1 MLSLATA
8 HFRHR
13 PNGLVAYLGI
23 RPPPDPPRRC
33 CGADPRFVLA
43 RHVLPRCPGW
53 NLTDVLQAMSG
64 MASASAASTTAV
76 AVRQLGARRR
86 ARDYLAL
93 GKHRLSALVAL
104 TATAGYGLRSDESP
118 LTSPAAAA
126 TAGWA
131 TAGTFL
137 TALSANTLNQMY
149 EIRSDAL
156 MGRTRARPLPA
167 GRLSLMHAGLFAA
180 ATAGVG
186 VGILQTKTN
195 DTASALGAANIALY
209 AGVYTP
215 LKAVSVANTWVGA
228 VVGAVPPMLGW
239 AAASGGDLSLATEAG
254 AYHLG
259 AALFL
264 WQIPHFHALAVMARA
279 DYAAARLR
287 MLAVANPVAN
297 ARWARL
303 TAAALV
309 PFGAGLA
316 HEDVTS
322 GWFGLE
328 AAAGGAWLYARS
340 LRLSA
345 DPSSVAAARPLFRA
359 SVLYLP
365 VVLAAMLAHKRP
377 RAEVAEEVASRSRAE
392 AAAAMAAADGDCLDD
407 THHEAVPWVLL
418 APFPFLPIVPLYVT
432 TSSKP

>member
-1 MLSLATA
+1 LREFLSL
-8 HFRHR
+8 
-13 PNGLVAYLGI
+13 LWLS
-23 RPPPDPPRRC
+23 
-33 CGADPRFVLA
+33 
-43 RHVLPRCPGW
+43 
-53 NLTDVLQAMSG
+53 QASCG
-64 MASASAASTTAV
+64 MASASPASAAAV
-76 AVRQLGARRR
+76 VRQLGARRR
-86 ARDYLAL
+86 VRDYLAL
-93 GKHRLSALVAL
+93 GKYRLSAMVAL
-104 TATAGYGLRSDESP
+104 TATAGCGLRSDESP
-118 LTSPAAAA
+118 FTSTAAAA
-126 TAGWA
+126 TVGWT

-180 ATAGVG
+180 ATAGTG
-186 VGILQTKTN
+186 LGILSAKTN
-195 DTASALGAANIALY
+195 DTAAALGAANIALY

-215 LKAVSVANTWVGA
+215 LKPISVANTWVGA
-228 VVGAVPPMLGW
+228 VVGAIPPLLGW
-239 AAASGGDLSLATEAG
+239 AAASGGDLSPTTEAG

-287 MLAVANPVAN
+287 MLAVSHPEAN

-316 HEDVTS
+316 YEDVTS

-328 AAAGGAWLYARS
+328 AALGGAWLYTKS
-340 LRLSA
+340 LRMSA
-345 DPSSVAAARPLFRA
+345 DPASVAAARPLFRA
-359 SVLYLP
+359 SVVYLP
-365 VVLAAMLAHKRP
+365 VVMAAMLAHKRS
-377 RAEVAEEVASRSRAE
+377 RGEVAAEAVAREQAE
-392 AAAAMAAADGDCLDD
+392 AAAAAQAAAVG
-407 THHEAVPWVLL
+407 EGVVGEGPMGVPWVMM
-418 APFPFLPIVPLYVT
+418 APFPFLPIVPLSI

>member
-1 MLSLATA
+1 
-8 HFRHR
+8 
-13 PNGLVAYLGI
+13 
-23 RPPPDPPRRC
+23 
-33 CGADPRFVLA
+33 
-43 RHVLPRCPGW
+43 
-53 NLTDVLQAMSG
+53 
-64 MASASAASTTAV
+64 MASASPASAAAV
-76 AVRQLGARRR
+76 VRQLGARRR
-86 ARDYLAL
+86 VRDYLAL
-93 GKHRLSALVAL
+93 GKYRLSAMVAL
-104 TATAGYGLRSDESP
+104 TATAGCGLRSDESP

-126 TAGWA
+126 TAGWT

-180 ATAGVG
+180 ATAGTG
-186 VGILQTKTN
+186 LGILKAKTN
-195 DTASALGAANIALY
+195 DTAAALGAANIALY

-215 LKAVSVANTWVGA
+215 LKPISVANTWVGA
-228 VVGAVPPMLGW
+228 VVGAIPPLLGW
-239 AAASGGDLSLATEAG
+239 AAASGGDLSPTTEAG

-287 MLAVANPVAN
+287 MLAVSNPQAN

-316 HEDVTS
+316 YEDVTS

-328 AAAGGAWLYARS
+328 AAAGGAVAVRQEPPPVGRPGVGGGGAAALPCVGGVLARS
-340 LRLSA
+340 DGGDA
-345 DPSSVAAARPLFRA
+345 CAQAAAGGGGGRGRCPGGGRGGGGGA
-359 SVLYLP
+359 GG
-365 VVLAAMLAHKRP
+365 
-377 RAEVAEEVASRSRAE
+377 SRRGGRRRRGS
-392 AAAAMAAADGDCLDD
+392 DGGAVGDD
-407 THHEAVPWVLL
+407 GAL
-418 APFPFLPIVPLYVT
+418 PFLPIVPLSI
-432 TSSKP
+432 TSSKQ